1 VSRFIGGRV
10 ANEACKTPAIWPLI
24 RARGRTIT
32 EAGTAVTR
40 GKERSMSTGIEVHDE
55 RRQLLPFRESVLAML
70 GVASV
75 SMLIALDQTVVGT
88 AMPRIVA
95 ELKGFDLYAWVATA
109 YMLASIITIPIFGR
123 LGDLY
128 GRKPFMLA
136 AILVFTVASVL
147 CGMANNMLFLVLA
160 RGLQG
165 IGGGIMI
172 GTVFATVADLFPDPR
187 LRLRWLVFVSS
198 AFAIANMIGPTL
210 GGMLTQHGGWRLVFF
225 VNVPVGAV
233 AFILVRY
240 FLPGL
245 HHDREGGRLRLDWLG
260 ACVVA
265 ITFSALQLAIELVPR
280 QGWTTWTI
288 TLAAIVLVCSLTLF
302 FWEKRMGYP
311 IIPVDMLLDRK
322 LRALF
327 AMSLLGGF
335 AMFSLAF
342 YVPLLFQGGYAM
354 TPRASGM
361 LITPLLLGT
370 TVGSFVNNRVVTRIR
385 RANAI
390 LYIGFALA
398 GFASLAVVVLRGH
411 EPHLVWMACMGAS
424 GLGLGL
430 VGTSLTVCSQQIV
443 SRSQI
448 GAATALLQSLRTFG
462 GMLGTV
468 MTGALLGHLYAMGV
482 HRSLDAYQETQWFKS
497 FASPELLVDRAEQAA
512 LISRLVNAGQA
523 GDAMMKS
530 ARGALVDSIHMGL
543 TVAGLA
549 ALVGL
554 CLAWFV
560 PPVQVGDLGAQPQ
573 TR

>member
-1 VSRFIGGRV
+1 M
-10 ANEACKTPAIWPLI
+10 A
-24 RARGRTIT
+24 
-32 EAGTAVTR
+32 
-40 GKERSMSTGIEVHDE
+40 TGIEIHDQG
-55 RRQLLPFRESVLAML
+55 RQLLPFRESFLAML

-75 SMLIALDQTVVGT
+75 SMLIALDQTIVGT

-109 YMLASIITIPIFGR
+109 YMLASVITIPIFGR

-136 AILVFTVASVL
+136 AILVFTLASVL
-147 CGMANNMLFLVLA
+147 CGIANNMLFLVLA

-187 LRLRWLVFVSS
+187 LRLRWLVFVTS
-198 AFAIANMIGPTL
+198 AFGLSNMIGPML
-210 GGMLTQHGGWRLVFF
+210 GGMLTQHGSWRLVFF
-225 VNVPVGAV
+225 VNVPVGIV
-233 AFILVRY
+233 ALVLVRA
-240 FLPGL
+240 FLPHL
-245 HHDREGGRLRLDWLG
+245 HPAREGAPLRLDWVG
-260 ACVVA
+260 AFVVA
-265 ITFSALQLAIELVPR
+265 VTFSAMQLAIELLPR
-280 QGWTTWTI
+280 EGWSTLTI
-288 TLAAIVLVCSLTLF
+288 ALGAVVLVCALTLF

-322 LRALF
+322 LGALF

-335 AMFSLAF
+335 ALFSLVF

-354 TPRASGM
+354 SPHASGM

-370 TVGSFVNNRVVTRIR
+370 TLGSVVNNRVVTRIR

-390 LYIGFALA
+390 LYVGFALSA
-398 GFASLAVVVLRGH
+398 FACLAVVVLRGH

-430 VGTSLTVCSQQIV
+430 VGTSVTVCSQQIV
-443 SRSQI
+443 SRDHL

-462 GMLGTV
+462 GILGTV
-468 MTGALLGHLYAMGV
+468 LTGALLGHLYTMGV
-482 HRSLDAYQETQWFKS
+482 HRSLDSYQATQWFKS
-497 FASPELLVDRAEQAA
+497 FASPELLVDRTEQAA
-512 LISRLVNAGQA
+512 LISRLVSAGQS
-523 GDAMMKS
+523 GDAMMS
-530 ARGALVDSIHMGL
+530 AARGALVDSIHVGL
-543 TVAGLA
+543 AVAALA
-549 ALVGL
+549 ALAGL

-560 PPVQVGDLGAQPQ
+560 PPVRVGYLEAQ
-573 TR
+573 T